1 MNLNIFLEDGLCHFG
16 FLSPV
21 CCRIC
26 AVLKHFDDVLRCP
39 NMAIQEADDS
49 EMEDNEDSLTE
60 SARSDVSFAGRPK
73 GIRIREKRDVKW
85 LGEPIKVDSR
95 RKFFR

>member
-1 MNLNIFLEDGLCHFG
+1 
-16 FLSPV
+16 V
-21 CCRIC
+21 YCRIG
-26 AVLKHFDDVLRCP
+26 AVSKHFDDVLRCP

-49 EMEDNEDSLTE
+49 EMEDNEGSLTE
-60 SARSDVSFAGRPK
+60 SASSDVSFAGRPT

-85 LGEPIKVDSR
+85 LGDPIKVDSR

>member
-1 MNLNIFLEDGLCHFG
+1 
-16 FLSPV
+16 
-21 CCRIC
+21 
-26 AVLKHFDDVLRCP
+26 
-39 NMAIQEADDS
+39 MAIQEAEDS
-49 EMEDNEDSLTE
+49 EMEDNEDPLTE
-60 SARSDVSFAGRPK
+60 STKSDVSFAGRPK

>member
-1 MNLNIFLEDGLCHFG
+1 
-16 FLSPV
+16 
-21 CCRIC
+21 
-26 AVLKHFDDVLRCP
+26 LKHFDDVLRCP

-49 EMEDNEDSLTE
+49 EMEDNEDSLTD
-60 SARSDVSFAGRPK
+60 SGARLDVSFAGRPK

>member
-1 MNLNIFLEDGLCHFG
+1 
-16 FLSPV
+16 V
-21 CCRIC
+21 YCRIG
-26 AVLKHFDDVLRCP
+26 AVLKRFDDVLRCP

-60 SARSDVSFAGRPK
+60 SARSEVSFAGRPK

-85 LGEPIKVDSR
+85 LGDPIKVDSR